1 MTDWWQTKQWRLIQ
15 TNLRET
21 DMLDISAAR
30 VVADLL
36 EFRANV
42 LMINAAGSSPAIRR
56 SCRSIFRAPFSRAIA
71 CTIFSMPATRLAS
84 G

>member
-42 LMINAAGSSPAIRR
+42 LMINAAGIIASYPTKLAV
-56 SCRSIFRAPFSRAIA
+56 PFPEPLSHGQR
-71 CTIFSMPATRLAS
+71 
-84 G
+84 